1 MYALPRALE
10 RYRGLSIAGQVAY
23 PDHVLDI
30 PPEAVDGRFVEN
42 LGGFMRRLASEMP
55 ARRVPSPG
63 ECRFCEITPAD
74 CPERAEE
81 GSPEEGFTS
90 DF

>member
-1 MYALPRALE
+1 MYALPRVLE

-23 PDHVLDI
+23 PDHVVDI
-30 PPEAVDGRFVEN
+30 PPEAVDGRLAEN
-42 LGGFMRRLASEMP
+42 LGGLMRRLASEMP

-63 ECRFCEITPAD
+63 ECPFREITPAD
-74 CPERAEE
+74 CPERAED
-81 GSPEEGFTS
+81 GSPKEGVTG

>member
-1 MYALPRALE
+1 MVDVPADAL
-10 RYRGLSIAGQVAY
+10 
-23 PDHVLDI
+23 
-30 PPEAVDGRFVEN
+30 DGRFVEN
-42 LGGFMRRLASEMP
+42 LGGLVCRLASKIP

-81 GSPEEGFTS
+81 GSPEEGMTD